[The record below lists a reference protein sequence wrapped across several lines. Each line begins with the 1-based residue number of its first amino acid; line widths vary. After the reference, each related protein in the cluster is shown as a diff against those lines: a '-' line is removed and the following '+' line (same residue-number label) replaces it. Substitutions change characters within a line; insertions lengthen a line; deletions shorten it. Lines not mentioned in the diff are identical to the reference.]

1 MTTPPGAR
9 DDAALAA
16 AVIAGDSRAF
26 TELMRRHK
34 EALYRFIR
42 RYVGDADEAYDLLQ
56 DTFLAAWSALPGFDS
71 ARPMRAWLRR
81 IALNKCRDWSRRRS
95 VRRFFFAAAP
105 IDNNAHGVA
114 IPASETDPEQERRLA
129 DLDRQIANLPAG
141 LKEPLLLTQFEG
153 LSHKEAAQI
162 LNISPKAVEMRIYR
176 ARAQLASGLGLPP
189 AGDEG

>member
-1 MTTPPGAR
+1 
-9 DDAALAA
+9 
-16 AVIAGDSRAF
+16 
-26 TELMRRHK
+26 MRRHK

-105 IDNNAHGVA
+105 IDNNAHRVA